1 MSDKEAAVFD
11 EAELKAALEENR
23 NEIDKMLRKANEE
36 AVNAGSIAKE
46 TKNAI
51 EKLTAEAQ
59 SIDQR
64 LVALEQRG
72 HGDQPTE
79 RKSIAKQV
87 VESDGFQAMI
97 EGRAKF
103 ANHEI
108 KTTLTNATINTSQP
122 LVPVDHMTTPYTLPE
137 RQLSIWDIVPK
148 GRTASNL
155 IAWPREGTWTDNTGP
170 QVSGSPLAY
179 TEGATKPESAFTFT
193 QVTRPVQTIAAFLP
207 VSTQF
212 MEDAPALESF
222 LEGRLMYGLR
232 REMEDQIYAGSGANG
247 NLSGILTNDTA
258 YSPSASPDPAGTRKL
273 DIVRSAIRQLHL
285 NDYRP
290 DYIVMH
296 PTDWFLI
303 ETVKVNAGTDDRYII
318 GAPASAL
325 TPRVWGLP
333 VIVTNAATA
342 GTYTV
347 GDFRNGCMYFEKS
360 SMSFQAAYQDA
371 SNFRQNLV
379 TLRVETR
386 GALAVWRTEAFVS
399 GTF

>member
-1 MSDKEAAVFD
+1 M
-11 EAELKAALEENR
+11 
-23 NEIDKMLRKANEE
+23 
-36 AVNAGSIAKE
+36 
-46 TKNAI
+46 
-51 EKLTAEAQ
+51 
-59 SIDQR
+59 QR
-64 LVALEQRG
+64 
-72 HGDQPTE
+72 
-79 RKSIAKQV
+79 
-87 VESDGFQAMI
+87 
-97 EGRAKF
+97 
-103 ANHEI
+103 
-108 KTTLTNATINTSQP
+108 
-122 LVPVDHMTTPYTLPE
+122 
-137 RQLSIWDIVPK
+137 
-148 GRTASNL
+148 
-155 IAWPREGTWTDNTGP
+155 
-170 QVSGSPLAY
+170 VSGSGYPV
-179 TEGATKPESAFTFT
+179 TQVESAFTFT

-222 LEGRLMYGLR
+222 LEARLMYGLR

-273 DIVRSAIRQLHL
+273 DILRSAIRQLHL

-296 PTDWFLI
+296 PNDYFLI
-303 ETVKVNAGTDDRYII
+303 ETVKVNSGTDDRYII
-318 GAPASAL
+318 GAPAASMA
-325 TPRVWGLP
+325 PRVWGLP
-333 VIVTNAATA
+333 VVVTNAATS

-347 GDFRNGCMYFEKS
+347 GDWRNGCMYFEKS
-360 SMSFQAAYQDA
+360 AMSFQAAYQDA